1 MSRYKILS
9 IEKITPPAGAANK
22 RWYKYIIANNYNTIT
37 SISSGSEKEIR
48 KFALESAKR
57 LNDKYLT
64 RCKAKSYSKPVYEA
78 TFSTYL

>member
-9 IEKITPPAGAANK
+9 IEKIASPAGATNK
-22 RWYKYIIANNYNTIT
+22 HWYKYIIANNYNTIT
-37 SISSGSEKEIR
+37 SISSGSEKEIQ
-48 KFALESAKR
+48 KIASTAAKR

-78 TFSTYL
+78 TF